1 VLSVEDLAEI
11 RRLHRAEG
19 LPIKMIARRLGAS
32 RNMVRA
38 AIARDDAP
46 KCRPIELGAT
56 SRPDDP
62 NSRAAGDGQPSQL
75 VGLQSRRCRI
85 SSGPLVVIRELP
97 VECVVVIGKGVV
109 GAQDAEPARVVA
121 EGQQRGALGP

>member
-1 VLSVEDLAEI
+1 MLSVEDLAEI

-62 NSRAAGDGQPSQL
+62 NSRAQAMANPVSW
-75 VGLQSRRCRI
+75 
-85 SSGPLVVIRELP
+85 SGSN
-97 VECVVVIGKGVV
+97 
-109 GAQDAEPARVVA
+109 
-121 EGQQRGALGP
+121 RGAAESAQGRLSSSANCRSSASS